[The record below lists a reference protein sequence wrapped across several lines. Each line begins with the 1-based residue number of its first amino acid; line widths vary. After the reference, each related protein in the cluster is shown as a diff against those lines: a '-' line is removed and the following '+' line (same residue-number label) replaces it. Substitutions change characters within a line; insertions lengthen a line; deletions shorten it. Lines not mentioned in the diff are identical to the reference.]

1 MYNIMNFGEK
11 HIACVLLV
19 DVSGSMSGAA
29 IRELN
34 EGLRIFGE
42 ALQSDSKAYGC
53 ADVCVVSFGSTV
65 QQVVPFC
72 PAAEYVPPVLAAGG
86 LTAMNEAIITGL
98 DMIELRKQEYK
109 DVGVDYWRPWM
120 FLLTDGAP
128 TDNALYHDTQQR
140 LQEALNGK
148 KINFFPMG
156 IGADADTDTLK
167 KYTRNGIGEVFRA
180 SKENFQEAFV
190 WLSNSMSAITRSDP
204 SMTKMEL
211 EPLPR
216 SISVDLV

>member
-1 MYNIMNFGEK
+1 MYDIMNFGEK

-19 DVSGSMSGAA
+19 DVSGSMSGQA
-29 IRELN
+29 IQELN
-34 EGLRIFGE
+34 EGLRLFGE

-72 PAAEYVPPVLAAGG
+72 PAAEYTPPVLTAGG
-86 LTAMNEAIITGL
+86 MTAMNEAIITGL
-98 DMIELRKQEYK
+98 DYIELRKQEYK
-109 DVGVDYWRPWM
+109 DVGVDYWRPWV

-128 TDNALYHDTQQR
+128 TDNEFYQDAQQR
-140 LQEALNGK
+140 LQEALGNK

-156 IGADADTDTLK
+156 IGAGASIQTLK
-167 KYTRNGIGEVFRA
+167 KYTKDGCGMVLKA

-190 WLSNSMSAITRSDP
+190 WLSSSMSVISNSDP
-204 SMTKMEL
+204 SMNKVDL
-211 EPLPR
+211 DPLPK
-216 SISVDLV
+216 SITVEL